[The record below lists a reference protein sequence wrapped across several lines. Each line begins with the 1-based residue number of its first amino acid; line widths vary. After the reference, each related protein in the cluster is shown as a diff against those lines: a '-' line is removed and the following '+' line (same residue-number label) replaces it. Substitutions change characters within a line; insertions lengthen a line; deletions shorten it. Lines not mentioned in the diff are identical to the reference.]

1 MIGLLR
7 RLYRWTLD
15 QAERPGAPWALGVVS
30 FAESSFFPIPPDAML
45 IPMCLAKP
53 SRAFW
58 YATICTVTSV
68 LGGLV
73 GYAIGHLLYDTVGIK
88 LIELYGYGA
97 QADNFRAA
105 YAEWGHWVI
114 LLKGLTPIPYK
125 IVTITSGFAAYD
137 LFWFTVLSIIT
148 RGARFY
154 AVALLLYV
162 WGDWAREFIERR
174 LELLTT
180 LFAILLVGGFAA
192 IYFLF

>member
-1 MIGLLR
+1 MTDSIR
-7 RLYRWTLD
+7 RLFDGVRAARGRDPAQSRTARLL
-15 QAERPGAPWALGVVS
+15 QAG
-30 FAESSFFPIPPDAML
+30 
-45 IPMCLAKP
+45 
-53 SRAFW
+53 
-58 YATICTVTSV
+58 
-68 LGGLV
+68 
-73 GYAIGHLLYDTVGIK
+73 
-88 LIELYGYGA
+88 
-97 QADNFRAA
+97 NFRAA
-105 YAEWGHWVI
+105 YAEWGHGVI
-114 LLKGLTPIPYK
+114 LHKGQTPIPNK

-192 IYFLF
+192 VYFLF

>member
-73 GYAIGHLLYDTVGIK
+73 GYAIGHLLYDTVGVK

>member
-1 MIGLLR
+1 MLR

-73 GYAIGHLLYDTVGIK
+73 GYAIGHLLYDTVGVK

>member
-125 IVTITSGFAAYD
+125 IVTITSGFAGYS
-137 LFWFTVLSIIT
+137 LFFFILFSVIT

-154 AVALLLYV
+154 LLAFLLNRYGSRARTIIEERLGFWVTIGAIGLAL
-162 WGDWAREFIERR
+162 
-174 LELLTT
+174 
-180 LFAILLVGGFAA
+180 GFVVV
-192 IYFLF
+192 FWVF

>member
-1 MIGLLR
+1 MIRLLR

-15 QAERPGAPWALGVVS
+15 QAESPGAPWALGFVS

-53 SRAFW
+53 SRALW

-68 LGGLV
+68 LGGLL
-73 GYAIGHLLYDTVGIK
+73 GYAIGHLLYDTVGLK

-97 QADNFRAA
+97 QAENFRHA

-137 LFWFTVLSIIT
+137 LFWFTVLSIVT

-154 AVALLLYV
+154 AVALLLYF

-180 LFAILLVGGFAA
+180 IFAVMLVGGFAA
-192 IYFLF
+192 VYFLF

>member
-15 QAERPGAPWALGVVS
+15 QAERPGAPKILGLVS

-68 LGGLV
+68 LGGLF
-73 GYAIGHLLYDTVGIK
+73 GYAIGYLLYDTVGVK
-88 LIELYGYGA
+88 LIQLYGYGA
-97 QADNFRAA
+97 QAENFRQA

-125 IVTITSGFAAYD
+125 IVTITSGLAAYD

-162 WGDWAREFIERR
+162 WGDWARGFIERR

-180 LFAILLVGGFAA
+180 IFAIMLVGGFAA
-192 IYFLF
+192 VYFLF

>member
-1 MIGLLR
+1 MIRLLR

-15 QAERPGAPWALGVVS
+15 QAERPGAPWALGFVS

-53 SRAFW
+53 SRALW

-68 LGGLV
+68 LGGLL
-73 GYAIGHLLYDTVGIK
+73 GYAIGHLLYDTVGLK

-97 QADNFRAA
+97 QAENFRHA

-137 LFWFTVLSIIT
+137 LFWFTVLSIVT

-154 AVALLLYV
+154 AVALLLYF

-180 LFAILLVGGFAA
+180 IFTVMLVGGFAA
-192 IYFLF
+192 VYFLL